1 MPTQHSATLLGT
13 TWVCLATLLWHVTTC
28 WLEVDHFQTWAN
40 NTQHVARHC
49 NTVAKRTQHVVPNN
63 VAICCVSMLG
73 SFGRGLKL
81 LNFAILNFLLFNTE
95 FIDNV
100 FSRTSVNFSM
110 YMRKNIHDWYWG
122 FLVTHNY
129 VYVCVCLCDLM
140 YIICL
145 CYFPLSLKLYFWIQ
159 YYLSQFFLFW
169 SSLAHSVNS
178 ALTIHYIKY
187 TYVANWRG

>member
-40 NTQHVARHC
+40 NTQHVTRH
-49 NTVAKRTQHVVPNN
+49 RTQHVV
-63 VAICCVSMLG
+63 
-73 SFGRGLKL
+73 
-81 LNFAILNFLLFNTE
+81 
-95 FIDNV
+95 
-100 FSRTSVNFSM
+100 FSM
-110 YMRKNIHDWYWG
+110 YLRKNIHDWYWG

-129 VYVCVCLCDLM
+129 VYVWVCLCDLM

-169 SSLAHSVNS
+169 SSLAHSGS
-178 ALTIHYIKY
+178 YHTLHKIYIRCKLMRRRS
-187 TYVANWRG
+187 VLFIIILIIKIME